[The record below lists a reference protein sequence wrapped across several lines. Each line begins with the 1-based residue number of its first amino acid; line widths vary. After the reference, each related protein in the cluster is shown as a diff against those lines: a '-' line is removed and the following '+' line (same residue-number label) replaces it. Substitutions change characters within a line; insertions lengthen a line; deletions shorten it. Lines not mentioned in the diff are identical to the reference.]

1 MKTPVRFVCL
11 FIILLATAC
20 EKDKIPDSQDRQEQG
35 FDIVLDKDLYYSQ
48 EIFQD
53 AYLGIYDK
61 WRLDRIIGGYWGTGY
76 EADFDQLVIE
86 GFGIFKIYRNDSLLI
101 YGKIEI
107 KEQNDSILRI
117 SFIQGSSFCNMK
129 FFDMDK
135 YVRFMDSSMILSAP
149 CCDRYSYCFT
159 KCAVYSGSTYY
170 QASPKLD
177 NVRITRISI
186 PAGKYLQSVFF
197 TSTQNGYAL
206 CTDNTILVTRNGG
219 FSWKECNTD
228 ADIQLYSLYFYD
240 ANTGFAVGGES
251 DCSGTGCVPRGSI
264 VLKTTNRGE
273 TWEKQTTPAK
283 GKLVS
288 IAFVDNLTGFAVG
301 EGLLAK
307 TNDGGTTWEEFT
319 LELTGTIEKIFFL
332 NHETGYM
339 CGLFNNL
346 FKTTDGG
353 NTWNNLTPQ
362 NAKIIRHFNRIQFIS
377 ENTGFLGTYSSGL
390 LKTTDGGLSFTEFD
404 YSPVGITGLFFT
416 SEKDGIVFGKRNY
429 SNGNCRVWEST
440 LHITNDGGID
450 WQGDNKVSGSINELG
465 SPEKNI
471 YFGMQDREI
480 IKIEVNRNLSY

>member
-1 MKTPVRFVCL
+1 MKTPVQLFCL
-11 FIILLATAC
+11 FVILFVAGC
-20 EKDKIPDSQDRQEQG
+20 EKDKAPDPQDQDGQG

-53 AYLGIYDK
+53 AYLGIYDN
-61 WRLDRIIGGYWGTGY
+61 WRLDGIIGGYSGIGY
-76 EADFDQLVIE
+76 EADFDHLVIE
-86 GFGIFKIYRNDSLLI
+86 GFGIFKFYRNDSLLI
-101 YGKIEI
+101 YGKIVI

-117 SFIQGSSFCNMK
+117 SFVQGSAFCNMN

-135 YVRFMDSSMILSAP
+135 YVWFRDSSMILRAP
-149 CCDRYSYCFT
+149 CCDRFSYCFT
-159 KCAVYSGSTYY
+159 KCAVYSGSNYY
-170 QASPKLD
+170 QKTPQLD

-186 PAGKYLQSVFF
+186 PEGKSLRSVFF
-197 TSTQNGYAL
+197 TNTENGYAL
-206 CTDNTILVTRNGG
+206 CIDNTILVTRNGG
-219 FSWKECNTD
+219 HSWVEINTGT
-228 ADIQLYSLYFYD
+228 DIQLYTLYFYD

-273 TWEKQTTPAK
+273 TWEKQTTPPK

-319 LELTGTIEKIFFL
+319 LELTGTIEKIFFV
-332 NHETGYM
+332 NHETGYL

-353 NTWNNLTPQ
+353 NTWINLTP
-362 NAKIIRHFNRIQFIS
+362 NNSSPIRHFKHMSFVS
-377 ENTGFLGTYSSGL
+377 ENTGFLGTYNSRL
-390 LKTTDGGLSFTEFD
+390 LRTTDGGLSFTELPD
-404 YSPVGITGLFFT
+404 SPGEINGLFFA
-416 SEKDGIVFGKRNY
+416 SENDGIVFGNRAY

-440 LHITNDGGID
+440 IHITTDGGIT
-450 WQGDNKVSGSINELG
+450 WQGDNKINGRINEAC
-465 SPEKNI
+465 SPAKDV
-471 YFGMQDREI
+471 YFGMQNREI
-480 IKIEVNRNLSY
+480 FKIEVN